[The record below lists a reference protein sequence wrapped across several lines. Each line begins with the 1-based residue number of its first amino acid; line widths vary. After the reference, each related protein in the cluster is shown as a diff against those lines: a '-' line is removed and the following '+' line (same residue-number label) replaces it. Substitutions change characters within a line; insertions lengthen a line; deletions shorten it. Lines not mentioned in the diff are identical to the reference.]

1 MAMAMRRAL
10 PVRPYNASAACA
22 LRCAELSG
30 EAVRLS
36 KRTHIEP
43 ISCVP
48 ELMITAF
55 MSAPEGMRASDG
67 FG

>member
-1 MAMAMRRAL
+1 MAMRRAL
-10 PVRPYNASAACA
+10 PVRPYNTSAARA
-22 LRCAELSG
+22 LRCAERSSR
-30 EAVRLS
+30 AVPQENQ
-36 KRTHIEP
+36 THMEP